1 MWGPCMEHKI
11 VAFVANSGYGY
22 GSGSGDGSG
31 YGYGSGDG
39 SGDGYGDGSGYGYGY
54 GYGSGDGYGYGDG
67 YGDGY
72 GSGDGSGYG
81 SGDGSGDGYGDGS
94 GYGYGD
100 GSGSGSGDGS
110 GYGDGSGDGY
120 GDGSGSGSGDGSGD
134 GSGSG
139 SLVLLQIR
147 GKPVYY
153 IDEVPTVITAVNG
166 YYAKGFIVT
175 SIFTLRPCFVA
186 KYVDEYICIFAH
198 GKTLKDA
205 VKALEKK
212 KERSIPV
219 EQKIEL
225 VCKKYKV
232 DQKFTGK
239 FFYDLHHYLTGS
251 CDMGR
256 KTFFE
261 DHNLSLDKLYTFK
274 DFIVLTENAYNG
286 KIIKLLKEKML
297 GENR

>member
-1 MWGPCMEHKI
+1 MEALKTAADRFADVVI
-11 VAFVANSGYGY
+11 GYGSGYGS

-31 YGYGSGDG
+31 SGYGSGDG
-39 SGDGYGDGSGYGYGY
+39 SGSGY
-54 GYGSGDGYGYGDG
+54 
-67 YGDGY
+67 GY

-81 SGDGSGDGYGDGS
+81 SGDGDT
-94 GYGYGD
+94 
-100 GSGSGSGDGS
+100 
-110 GYGDGSGDGY
+110 
-120 GDGSGSGSGDGSGD
+120 
-134 GSGSG
+134 
-139 SLVLLQIR
+139 SLILLQIN

-153 IDEVPTVITAVNG
+153 IDGVPTVITAVNG

-175 SIFTLRPCFVA
+175 SKFTLSPCFVA
-186 KYVDEYICIFAH
+186 KYADEYICIFAH

-205 VKALEKK
+205 VKSLENK
-212 KERSIPV
+212 KEEAISV

-225 VCKKYKV
+225 VCKKYKI

-261 DHNLSLDKLYTFK
+261 DHNLRLDKLYSFK
-274 DFIVLTENAYNG
+274 DFIALTENAYNG
-286 KIIKLLKEKML
+286 NIIKLLKKQML
-297 GENR
+297 GENK